1 MRVAEAMIVP
11 PCYRLKDTSYQSMA
25 MTQRLHTR
33 RRAIYRN
40 LLISLRLLN
49 AGRTMRYSG
58 GVPTSRWGQAIAFH
72 LAERGWS
79 QRQLA
84 EKASVRPNTLTN
96 LIKHGRDSDTATL
109 SRIAAALQIDVAELF
124 LTREQIEILRAH
136 RENRVERLRE
146 AVLRELSDTV
156 TALVR
161 RELES
166 SSDRPPGGRRRPTAK
181 R

>member
-1 MRVAEAMIVP
+1 MKERPA
-11 PCYRLKDTSYQSMA
+11 S
-25 MTQRLHTR
+25 R
-33 RRAIYRN
+33 RRVVYRN

-49 AGRTMRYSG
+49 AARPMRYSG
-58 GVPTSRWGQAIAFH
+58 QVPKSRWGSAIAFY

-109 SRIAAALQIDVAELF
+109 SRIAAALQIDLAELF
-124 LTREQIEILRAH
+124 LTREQMEILRAQ
-136 RENRVERLRE
+136 RENRVERLRD
-146 AVLRELSDTV
+146 AVLREISETV
-156 TALVR
+156 TTLVR
-161 RELES
+161 RELDHRAKSEAPAAS
-166 SSDRPPGGRRRPTAK
+166 RRKAAK

>member
-1 MRVAEAMIVP
+1 M
-11 PCYRLKDTSYQSMA
+11 
-25 MTQRLHTR
+25 
-33 RRAIYRN
+33 
-40 LLISLRLLN
+40 
-49 AGRTMRYSG
+49 
-58 GVPTSRWGQAIAFH
+58 
-72 LAERGWS
+72 
-79 QRQLA
+79 
-84 EKASVRPNTLTN
+84 
-96 LIKHGRDSDTATL
+96 

-166 SSDRPPGGRRRPTAK
+166 PSHRSPGGRRRPTAK

>member
-1 MRVAEAMIVP
+1 
-11 PCYRLKDTSYQSMA
+11 

-33 RRAIYRN
+33 RRVIYRN
-40 LLISLRLLN
+40 LLILLRLLN